1 MAFSPTAQGL
11 LARPMKEEDL
21 KLPTR
26 KMHHLF
32 QPPTYAEAKKVW
44 ETVRIIANELGS
56 NPIEVA
62 VAWVL
67 KQENIFTAIVGSRH
81 PEQVEEFAPAGDLEL
96 SQDHLSRLTE
106 ASNAF
111 PAVKNR

>member
-11 LARPMKEEDL
+11 LARTLKDEDL

-26 KMHHLF
+26 RAHHLF
-32 QPPTYAEAKKVW
+32 QPSTYPEAKKVW
-44 ETVRIIANELGS
+44 EVVRMIANELDC

-62 VAWVL
+62 IAWVL
-67 KQENIFTAIVGSRH
+67 QQENIFTAIIGSRK
-81 PEQVEEFAPAGDLEL
+81 PQQVTEFAPAGDLKL
-96 SQDHLSRLTE
+96 SQGHLSRLTE

-111 PAVKNR
+111 PTAKL